1 MVYVIIYEKLLLKW
15 CHIITEEKVHMSQ
28 VLFYFLLYWFWFL
41 SILIPIKAYLM
52 HNIWLLALGKS
63 IWLQFCL
70 MITVGSR
77 LAILTI
83 PIKWVNLDY
92 LITSAKWLQPYHAGV
107 LVLTVSWNFY
117 LWNQTIWDISETT
130 LFPLKGNF
138 YQVSSETLKKCHGII
153 VKKLNT
159 LVLLHWNLKWKIFS
173 RQIKHRL

>member
-1 MVYVIIYEKLLLKW
+1 MVYITIYEKLLLKW

-41 SILIPIKAYLM
+41 PILIPIKAYLM
-52 HNIWLLALGKS
+52 HNIKLLALGKS
-63 IWLQFCL
+63 TWLQFCL

-92 LITSAKWLQPYHAGV
+92 LITSAKWLQPYHAGM
-107 LVLTVSWNFY
+107 LVLMVSWNFY
-117 LWNQTIWDISETT
+117 LWNQTVWDISETT

-159 LVLLHWNLKWKIFS
+159 LVLLHWNLKWKMFS
-173 RQIKHRL
+173 RQMKHRL